1 MMRGH
6 SHLLDLKSKILF
18 KRWQQQNQYSLHTTL
33 RNDEIL
39 INKPVAF
46 EMNAQKIG
54 QHWHIPFTKEPHTF
68 TYEIENLP
76 SKWLCVNVG

>member
-33 RNDEIL
+33 KNDEIL

-54 QHWHIPFTKEPHTF
+54 KHWHIPFTKEPHAF
-68 TYEIENLP
+68 TYDIYDLP